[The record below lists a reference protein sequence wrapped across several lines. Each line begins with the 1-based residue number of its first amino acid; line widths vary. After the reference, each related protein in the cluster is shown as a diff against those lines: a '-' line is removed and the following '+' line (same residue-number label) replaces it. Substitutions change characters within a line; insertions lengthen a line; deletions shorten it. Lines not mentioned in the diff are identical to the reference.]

1 MKHDSA
7 VDFYIL
13 IRVQAGSAEDSRE
26 SGQTR
31 QTVGPLWRLTTAVA
45 ATAACLFQTQAPF
58 ACSPG
63 PYPSSVVRLKVTFS
77 GAPVEVGSGCH
88 GSRGAPIGG
97 KIVGDSDYWHRGQRD
112 TSATIAEQRAASV
125 HGWSPAAWV
134 HNALIARQE
143 ERHRLYDSEHSEHSG
158 SSGVSKRHGD
168 GYGDATTTS
177 NDEPV
182 GLATGEPREHG
193 GGGHYA
199 ASCCDYDIFNPSYGE
214 RRSRDTAHV
223 TSGICD
229 AREAKKTRG
238 DSTAFR
244 RSIGSNDSS
253 GGRYDVSAG
262 SCNLAAAD
270 CRTTSGYAAS

>member
-31 QTVGPLWRLTTAVA
+31 QTHVVTADSAVA
-45 ATAACLFQTQAPF
+45 AFAWMDEQTSRIRHVDDPLA
-58 ACSPG
+58 
-63 PYPSSVVRLKVTFS
+63 RLR
-77 GAPVEVGSGCH
+77 H
-88 GSRGAPIGG
+88 L
-97 KIVGDSDYWHRGQRD
+97 QRLRR
-112 TSATIAEQRAASV
+112 RA
-125 HGWSPAAWV
+125 
-134 HNALIARQE
+134 ALIARQE

-158 SSGVSKRHGD
+158 SSGVGKRHGD